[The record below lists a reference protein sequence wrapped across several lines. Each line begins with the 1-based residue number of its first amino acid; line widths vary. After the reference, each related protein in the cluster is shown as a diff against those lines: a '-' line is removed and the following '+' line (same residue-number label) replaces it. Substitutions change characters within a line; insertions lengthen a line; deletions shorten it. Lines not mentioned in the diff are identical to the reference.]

1 MKSANPSQCDTI
13 LKALLKRAGKW
24 VSMPALVKASGSY
37 NVHSRIDE
45 LRHKRGVR
53 IENMTRQKKGSYGK
67 TSLYRIP
74 A

>member
-1 MKSANPSQCDTI
+1 MKPPSQCDTI
-13 LKALLKRAGKW
+13 LETLLKRAGKW

-53 IENMTRQKKGSYGK
+53 IENMTSQQKRGYSK
-67 TSLYRIP
+67 TSHYRIP